1 MPGLEDAENK
11 EVKQFSNDRR
21 TYTAAKI
28 IPGYATLIYMAV
40 TNTPEDGWDHD
51 GFAKLATYVPD
62 VKGTVDKVLNKFKEN
77 QEAKEKS
84 TTMENSKIADKSE
97 EGAAGA
103 GEN

>member
-1 MPGLEDAENK
+1 MPGLENAEDK
-11 EVKQFSNDRR
+11 EVKQFSDDRR
-21 TYTAAKI
+21 TYTACKI

-40 TNTPEDGWDHD
+40 TNNPDDGWDHN

-62 VKGTVDKVLNKFKEN
+62 IKGTVDEILNKFKEN

-84 TTMENSKIADKSE
+84 KVADESKE
-97 EGAAGA
+97 EEEEAAG